1 MGTRKILN
9 KHTSGSDA
17 EVLIKTTL
25 WEILWKSQENKKTIE
40 ETVNT
45 KTKTQKKDRRNTG
58 SKINKSLNRNCITK
72 LHKQWCIIMSHFDF
86 LFSTVYSLPIF
97 SKMSKKEKVVYILG
111 RIKHILYFER
121 RYPGL
126 GERVMENTSPVA

>member
-1 MGTRKILN
+1 
-9 KHTSGSDA
+9 
-17 EVLIKTTL
+17 
-25 WEILWKSQENKKTIE
+25 
-40 ETVNT
+40 
-45 KTKTQKKDRRNTG
+45 
-58 SKINKSLNRNCITK
+58 
-72 LHKQWCIIMSHFDF
+72 MSHFDF